1 MVHMRLEL
9 LIKKMEELKQKDMAQ
24 NYGSAS
30 DAVALMPGYA
40 ILNTKNNKPFWR
52 TTWAISTSLLR
63 LFIIRR

>member
-40 ILNTKNNKPFWR
+40 ILNTKNNKPF
-52 TTWAISTSLLR
+52 
-63 LFIIRR
+63 